1 MPYQPYQPSIP
12 SHLLFENRKGR
23 LRFALAQFDEN
34 KHGAEGFIRIGKG
47 CRDDSCRRGEV
58 EVLTDRTE
66 ARSGLFVVC
75 SCREKGNANSNSMMN
90 EEKLQIEVS
99 LMQPRK
105 DAYAHTGLQDDEFQF
120 FEGIFRGF
128 IPEMHN

>member
-75 SCREKGNANSNSMMN
+75 SCREKGNANSNSMN

-99 LMQPRK
+99 LMQPKK
-105 DAYAHTGLQDDEFQF
+105 DAYAHRFA
-120 FEGIFRGF
+120 R
-128 IPEMHN
+128 